1 MSIAGREIIALE
13 VTVTLAGG
21 TTQTHYFSTEGFRS
35 GPADTPADTYFAELV
50 ESIGEYRRE
59 LFGGARVAGA
69 VKASKGVITL
79 INSGGVLDSFAAAGA
94 GGLVVA
100 RIGTPGAQYP
110 AEYETL
116 FRSYIDTVAADFQS
130 VRLTLRDRVEQLDAP
145 IVTAIFQGSG
155 GLEGTVGAA
164 GKKQLVFGAPGLVPP
179 ILLDPLRQ
187 IYYVQANATDINTV
201 TGVAEFG
208 QMFEG
213 GYPIARGAHYTLAAE
228 LLADDGPDP
237 GTCRMWSG
245 YAVDLDVNGITYGSV
260 SAGASYTKGPIY
272 VRLGTPPVFELRFGA
287 SGYLQNSSSDP
298 PREWRFSDLCNRAGM
313 GDVLPETMAPVVGSV
328 HDFDLGSRLI
338 DAEQTFAQ
346 TMDDRAAALLGTYGF
361 DAQDRFFCALLLG
374 AEEGDDAPVFELT
387 QDNASAFARTPVPGM
402 EQPVWQVSVRAGR
415 SHPSPTAGAAS
426 PEMKDILSRQD
437 YLTTFT
443 GTSDSVRSEFPRA
456 ASVSL
461 EIDGHDFATVETQ
474 EAFVQR
480 YGLLYGQ
487 QRDLVSLTC
496 HDFGPSARAVGIMD
510 KVTLRIPRFGY
521 DAGKPMRVVTV
532 AHDYR
537 ARTIRFA
544 LWGGGSGAHEWALGG
559 GNFPSGSGDPGGSQG
574 GPRPVPATGNKDAER
589 DRMGNLSGAFIAAVT
604 TQGPMTDAMGS
615 MTGPIIAGPPPELM
629 IYEGENLTPAETFT
643 GAPAHE
649 RTQFLARMAAV
660 TAEDFEG
667 YTPLQSLI
675 GQVIT
680 RNGIS
685 CTVTGDMATCS
696 NNTLHGRFNT
706 TPSGSQWMDCTAS
719 PTDPITLTFSPAIA
733 ALGANMPDFG
743 DFVGQVSVQLTPSG
757 STADADY
764 RSVVLRLTCDGTN
777 NSTTFTDLSIYAR
790 PVTANG
796 NAKVTTTSPKYGTG
810 ALALDGTGDYLSI
823 PYAADLSFNGAE
835 FCIEGWARL
844 DTTVASGL
852 CLIDFRGSGSGSSSW
867 QPFVNAST
875 RSIAIWSG
883 TATVLA
889 SASNAVPPMGTWF
902 HWAIERQGT
911 TTKIYIDG
919 AQVSS
924 GTYDPAATNASGIR
938 IGLNQAGTNG
948 WIGAMDDIRFTRK
961 VRYGGAFTPPAAA
974 LPVEGDP
981 LITINHTVGAA
992 NGALY
997 FWGFVDEAQTY
1008 TQARF
1013 YSSTTEDV
1021 FGIDDLVFAPAS
1033 SILS

>member
-1 MSIAGREIIALE
+1 VTTTQRQHIALE

-21 TTQTHYFSTEGFRS
+21 ATQTHYFATEGFRS
-35 GPADTPADTYFAELV
+35 GPADAPAGTYFAELV
-50 ESIGEYRRE
+50 ESVGEYRRE

-69 VKASKGVITL
+69 VKASRGSITL
-79 INSGGVLDSFAAAGA
+79 INAGGVLDNFAAAGA

-245 YAVDLDVNGITYGSV
+245 YAGDLDVNGITYGSV

-313 GDVLPETMAPVVGSV
+313 GDVEPVTMAPVAGVLE
-328 HDFDLGSRLI
+328 DFDCGARLI
-338 DAEQTFAQ
+338 DADQSFAQ
-346 TMDDRAAALLGTYGF
+346 VMDDRAAALLGTYGF
-361 DAQDRFFCALLLG
+361 DALDRFFCARLQG
-374 AEEGDDAPVFELT
+374 AEEGDDQPLLELT
-387 QDNASAFARTPVPGM
+387 ESNASACARTPVPGM
-402 EQPVWQVSVRAGR
+402 EHPVWQVSVRAGR
-415 SHPSPTAGAAS
+415 AHPSPTAGAAS
-426 PEMKDILSRQD
+426 SEMKDILSRQD
-437 YLTTFT
+437 YLITFT
-443 GTSDSVRSEFPRA
+443 GTSDAVRQQFPRA
-456 ASVSL
+456 VSVSL
-461 EIDGHDFATVETQ
+461 DIDGHDFPTSEAQ
-474 EAFVQR
+474 LAFVQR
-480 YGLLYGQ
+480 FGVLYGQ
-487 QRDLVSLTC
+487 QRDFISLTC
-496 HDFGPSARAVGIMD
+496 HDFSAAARAVGVMD
-510 KVTLRIPRFGY
+510 KVTLRIARFGY
-521 DAGKPMRVVTV
+521 DAGLPMRVITV

-537 ARTIRFA
+537 TRTIRFG
-544 LWGGGSGAHEWALGG
+544 LWGGGSGAHTWALGG

-629 IYEGENLTPAETFT
+629 IYEGENLAPAETFT

-649 RTQFLARMAAV
+649 RTQFMARLAAV

-667 YTPLQSLI
+667 YTPLQSLT
-675 GQVIT
+675 GEVLT
-680 RNGIS
+680 HNGVS
-685 CTVTGDMATCS
+685 CTITGGASACS
-696 NNTLHGRFNT
+696 DDTLHGRFNT

-719 PTDPITLTFSPAIA
+719 PTDPITLTFSPPVA
-733 ALGANMPDFG
+733 AMGANMPDFG

-764 RSVVLRLTCDGTN
+764 RSVVLRLTCDGA
-777 NSTTFTDLSIYAR
+777 DLSTSFADASTYAR
-790 PVTANG
+790 AVTANG

-823 PYAADLSFNGAE
+823 PYAEELSFNGAE
-835 FCIEGWARL
+835 FCLEGWARL

-852 CLIDFRGSGSGSSSW
+852 TLVDFRGSGSGSSSW

-875 RSIAIWSG
+875 RVIAIWSG

>member
-1 MSIAGREIIALE
+1 MTSVQRQRITLE

-21 TTQTHYFSTEGFRS
+21 ATQTHYFSTEGFRS
-35 GPADTPADTYFAELV
+35 CPTDTPADTYFAELV

-79 INSGGVLDSFAAAGA
+79 INSGGVMDSFAAVAA
-94 GGLVVA
+94 GGQIVA
-100 RIGTPGAQYP
+100 RIGAPGAQYP
-110 AEYETL
+110 AEYDTL
-116 FRSYIDTVAADFQS
+116 FRSYIDTVAADFQT
-130 VRLTLRDRVEQLDAP
+130 VRLNLRDRVEQLDAP
-145 IVTAIFQGSG
+145 IVTAIFQASG

-164 GKKQLVFGAPGLVPP
+164 GKKQLVFGSPGLVPP

-213 GYPIARGAHYTLAAE
+213 GYPITRGAHYTLAAE

-245 YAVDLDVNGITYGSV
+245 YAGDLDVNGITYGSV
-260 SAGASYTKGPIY
+260 AVGASYTKGPIY

-287 SGYLQNSSSDP
+287 SGYLQNSSSDS

-313 GDVLPETMAPVVGSV
+313 GDVGPETMATVAGVLE
-328 HDFDLGSRLI
+328 DFDLGSRLI
-338 DAEQTFAQ
+338 DADQSFAKV
-346 TMDDRAAALLGTYGF
+346 MDDRAGALLGAYGF
-361 DAQDRFFCALLLG
+361 DALDRFFCARLQG
-374 AEEGDDAPVFELT
+374 AEEGDDQALLELT
-387 QDNASAFARTPVPGM
+387 ESNTSAFARTPVPGM
-402 EQPVWQVSVRAGR
+402 EHPVWQVSVRAGR
-415 SHPSPTAGAAS
+415 AHPCPTSGAAS
-426 PEMKDILSRQD
+426 AEMKDILSRQD

-443 GTSDSVRSEFPRA
+443 GTSDAVRQQFPRA
-456 ASVSL
+456 VSITL
-461 EIDGHDFATVETQ
+461 DIDGHDFPTSEAQ
-474 EAFVQR
+474 LAFVQR
-480 YGLLYGQ
+480 IGVLYGQ
-487 QRDLVSLTC
+487 QRDFVSLTC
-496 HDFGPSARAVGIMD
+496 HDFGPEARAVGIMD
-510 KVTLRIPRFGY
+510 KVTLRIGRFGY
-521 DAGKPMRVVTV
+521 AAGLPMRVITV

-537 ARTIRFA
+537 TRTIRFG
-544 LWGGGSGAHEWALGG
+544 LWGGGSGAHPWSLGG
-559 GNFPSGSGDPGGSQG
+559 GNYPSGSGDPGGSHG
-574 GPRPVPATGNKDAER
+574 GPRPAPATGEKDAER
-589 DRMGNLSGAFIAAVT
+589 DRMGALTGAFTATVT
-604 TQGPMTDAMGS
+604 TQGPMTGGMGAID
-615 MTGPIIAGPPPELM
+615 GALIAGPPPQFM
-629 IYEGENLTPAETFT
+629 VYEGENLTPAGSFV

-649 RTQFLARMAAV
+649 RAQFLARMAAV

-685 CTVTGDMATCS
+685 CTVTGGVAACS
-696 NNTLHGRFNT
+696 DDTLHGRFNT

-733 ALGANMPDFG
+733 AMGANMPDFG

-764 RSVVLRLTCDGTN
+764 RSVVLRLTCDGAN
-777 NSTTFTDLSIYAR
+777 NSTTFADASTYAR
-790 PVTANG
+790 PVAANG
-796 NAKVTTTSPKYGTG
+796 NAKVTTTNPKYGTG
-810 ALALDGTGDYLSI
+810 ALLLDGTGDYLSI
-823 PYAADLSFNGAE
+823 PYAAEISFSGAE

-844 DTTVASGL
+844 DTTVATGL
-852 CLIDFRGSGSGSSSW
+852 CLVDFRGAGSGSSSW

-875 RSIAIWSG
+875 RVIAIWSG
-883 TATVLA
+883 SATVLA
-889 SASNAVPPMGTWF
+889 SASNAIPPMGTWF

-911 TTKIYIDG
+911 TTRIYVNG

-924 GTYDPAATNASGIR
+924 GTYDPAATDTSGIR
-938 IGLNQAGTNG
+938 IGLNQAGANG
-948 WIGAMDDIRFTRK
+948 WIGAMDDIRFTRR
-961 VRYGGAFTPPAAA
+961 VRYGGAFTPPTAAM
-974 LPVEGDP
+974 PVEGDP
-981 LITINHTVGAA
+981 LITINHAVDAA

-997 FWGFVDEAQTY
+997 FWGFVDQAQTY